1 MFHRPPYHFS
11 AKPPPALDQ
20 RANDCNLYSDTR
32 GGESFGAWYVS
43 TTIIV
48 TLRDGYTDSLSAGNG
63 WHMDCFL
70 CNTCGIILDSD
81 PNLLLGDGSLT
92 CNDCLPRCS
101 ICNIK
106 TEDLVYLTEGL
117 AFCAICFSCR
127 HCKKKIENFR
137 FVKTAQAIFCMECYA
152 DRRHLEKAA
161 VINAH
166 TEQTTPMSPTKVQN
180 QKDKGLPALPVE
192 ATRELRD
199 TIFKA
204 ITLAS
209 AGSGPK
215 ILASPPMNA
224 EEDIQRQIQGT

>member
-1 MFHRPPYHFS
+1 MFHRPPYYFS
-11 AKPPPALDQ
+11 AKPPPALDR

-32 GGESFGAWYVS
+32 GGESFGAWYVY
-43 TTIIV
+43 TMIIV

-63 WHMDCFL
+63 WHIDCFR

-92 CNDCLPRCS
+92 CNDCLSSCS

-106 TEDLVYLTEGL
+106 TKALVYLTEDL

-127 HCKKKIENFR
+127 HCKKKIENWG
-137 FVKTAQAIFCMECYA
+137 FVRTAKAISCMECYV
-152 DRRHLEKAA
+152 DRRYWKKAA

-180 QKDKGLPALPVE
+180 QKDTGLPALPVE

-204 ITLAS
+204 AS
-209 AGSGPK
+209 ASSDPNTPT
-215 ILASPPMNA
+215 SPSIVYPSVFF
-224 EEDIQRQIQGT
+224 